1 MSFEYSAAM
10 NASGRLGGVAAIM
23 AAALLLGLPAG
34 AAAKPGYLVKKRS
47 LRLTV
52 EAAATNDYRLVLEAH
67 GHRQVVLQLS
77 DGERLAIYR
86 TTGSVSRNRI
96 EADFGALGRISVRF
110 EGRRRPFPLIPG
122 LDITLPGLKLPHPDC
137 RGKRPER
144 EVGTFRGTIAFRG
157 ERGFTRLRTHRARG
171 EVQRTYRR
179 VCKRGSRRG
188 ADGGGSDGNL
198 LGGARLNFLVAIDR
212 SGRWPVRLEAI
223 GFDLG
228 PELEELETLLGSL
241 AVASIYERRE
251 GLRIARA
258 AFVFGDDGSLLVDP
272 PKANPVTATVAL
284 PQPIPGTAKYAKE
297 VGTPVTWVGS
307 LKASLPGVGTV
318 PLTGPGFSATLCRV
332 PLLGLPTARANR
344 CLHRSGAV
352 LPSGLVVGTPISA
365 QISGSQ
371 SQLFGDARLSW
382 SR

>member
-10 NASGRLGGVAAIM
+10 NARGRLGGVAAIL

-34 AAAKPGYLVKKRS
+34 AAAKPGYLVKNRS
-47 LRLTV
+47 LQLTLDAPAASGYRLTL
-52 EAAATNDYRLVLEAH
+52 ATL
-67 GHRQVVLQLS
+67 GHHQIILQLF
-77 DGERLAIYR
+77 DGDRIATYR
-86 TTGSVSRNRI
+86 TTGSVSRDRI
-96 EADFGALGRISVRF
+96 KVDFGALGRISVRF
-110 EGRRRPFPLIPG
+110 EGKRRPFPLIPG

-157 ERGFTRLRTHRARG
+157 ERGFTHLRTHRAQG
-171 EVQRTYRR
+171 EVRRTYRR
-179 VCKRGSRRG
+179 VCKRNRPRGPAGRRR
-188 ADGGGSDGNL
+188 DGTL
-198 LGGARLNFLVAIDR
+198 FGGARLNFLVAIDR
-212 SGRWPVRLEAI
+212 SGPWPVRFEAI

-228 PELEELETLLGSL
+228 PEGEELEALLGTL
-241 AVASIYERRE
+241 AFASIYERRE
-251 GLRIARA
+251 GLRIVRA
-258 AFVFGDDGSLLVDP
+258 ALVAGDDGSLLVDP

-284 PQPIPGTAKYAKE
+284 PRPIPGTAKYSKA
-297 VGTPVTWVGS
+297 VGTPATWVGS

-332 PLLGLPTARANR
+332 PLLDLTPRGNR
-344 CLHRSGAV
+344 CLRRSGAV
-352 LPSGLVVGTPISA
+352 LPSGFATGTPISA